1 MCLRKRALRIGLPG
15 AEGFQ
20 HLQDH
25 HSPAGSDVD
34 PQHIA
39 PQLQFRL
46 VGLLGEE
53 PPLNE
58 ALAGAVQ
65 QILLSLP
72 TGVPHHDLCHALE
85 DSAQGVHL
93 LRVPGDA
100 DDPYRLP
107 VQLDG
112 EVDARADAA
121 GAAVLLDRQPGQ
133 LLGQDLA
140 VPLVAL
146 PHTARVRAGKDGAR
160 AVHDVDVVACDLLH
174 LADNGEGRCF

>member
-1 MCLRKRALRIGLPG
+1 MPMT
-15 AEGFQ
+15 
-20 HLQDH
+20 
-25 HSPAGSDVD
+25 
-34 PQHIA
+34 
-39 PQLQFRL
+39 
-46 VGLLGEE
+46 
-53 PPLNE
+53 
-58 ALAGAVQ
+58 
-65 QILLSLP
+65 P
-72 TGVPHHDLCHALE
+72 T
-85 DSAQGVHL
+85 
-93 LRVPGDA
+93 
-100 DDPYRLP
+100 

-140 VPLVAL
+140 GPLVAL